1 MGNVST
7 IEITEELEAKC
18 IAWIMDNDPVAMRKF
33 PMKITDIEAFKDA
46 QLMARIAVSNL
57 SNSIPADAFWFA
69 AMQTLKAAY
78 VGEKK

>member
-1 MGNVST
+1 MNNVPT
-7 IEITEELEAKC
+7 IAITAELEARC
-18 IAWIMDNDPVAMRKF
+18 IAWAMDNDPVAMRKF

-46 QLMARIAVSNL
+46 QLMAHIAVSNL

-78 VGEKK
+78 AGEKK

>member
-1 MGNVST
+1 MSNVQT
-7 IEITEELEAKC
+7 IAITEELEAKC
-18 IAWIMDNDPVAMRKF
+18 IAWTMGNDPVAMRKF

-78 VGEKK
+78 AGEKK